1 MATQQPSITKP
12 SRSPGDSYGR
22 TDHTPTVQAE
32 DLLELLGDE
41 YSRRLLRAIV
51 DEPRT
56 GGELVDAT
64 DMSKSTVYRRL
75 ERLEDAGLVEAT
87 QRIDPDGHH
96 CKQFRAVVAA
106 VDFEFDRDGVSV
118 CVRTD
123 DSPGGDLVADD

>member
-1 MATQQPSITKP
+1 
-12 SRSPGDSYGR
+12 
-22 TDHTPTVQAE
+22 VQAE
-32 DLLELLGDE
+32 DVLELLGDE
-41 YSRRLLRAIV
+41 YTRRLLRAIV
-51 DEPRT
+51 ADPRT

-75 ERLEDAGLVEAT
+75 ERLEDAGLIEAT

-123 DSPGGDLVADD
+123 DSPERELVADD